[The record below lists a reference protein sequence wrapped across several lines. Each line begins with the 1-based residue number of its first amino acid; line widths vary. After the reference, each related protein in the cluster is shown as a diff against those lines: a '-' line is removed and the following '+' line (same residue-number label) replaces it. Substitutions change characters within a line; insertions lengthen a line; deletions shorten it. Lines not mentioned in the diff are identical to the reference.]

1 MRTWE
6 SNMTSPE
13 QKKAIAKA
21 KRDYEEDKLP
31 IINHN
36 DSAVRKSY
44 FDTYY
49 TLRTNNNLKHIIAK
63 YGPL

>member
-1 MRTWE
+1 V
-6 SNMTSPE
+6 TSPE

-21 KRDYEEDKLP
+21 KRDYEKGKP
-31 IINHN
+31 ANIIHS

-49 TLRTNNNLKHIIAK
+49 SLRTNNNLKHVIAK
-63 YGPL
+63 YGPLK